1 MNELD
6 PKDVKKALSELNFI
20 APDTVDEGEF
30 GPWKFTKLTKSG
42 NTYTLSFTNS
52 EGKDKFVFDFE
63 EPLIVDGGVNQNWV
77 QLIMDISIEEGW

>member
-6 PKDVKKALSELNFI
+6 PKDAKMALSELNEI
-20 APDTVDEGEF
+20 APDTVDEGDY
-30 GPWKFTKLTKSG
+30 GPWNFTKLTKKG

-63 EPLIVDGGVNQNWV
+63 EPLIVDGRVNQKWV
-77 QLIMDISIEEGW
+77 QLIMHISIEEGW